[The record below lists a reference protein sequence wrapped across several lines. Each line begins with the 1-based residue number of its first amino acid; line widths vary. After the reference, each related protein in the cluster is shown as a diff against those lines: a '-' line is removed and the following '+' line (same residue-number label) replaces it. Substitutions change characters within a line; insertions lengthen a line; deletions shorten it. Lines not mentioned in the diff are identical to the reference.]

1 MTTRDVAHRYNELAK
16 LGKFDLIQDELFS
29 TDCESV
35 EPIHSKWLQ
44 SVKGLEAIKKKGAAF
59 NSLIEI
65 VHSSYCGSP
74 VIAGHYFSLEMGMD
88 ITFKDGIRLDL
99 DEICLF
105 QVKDG
110 KVISEQFFY

>member
-1 MTTRDVAHRYNELAK
+1 MTTREVAHRYNELAK

-29 TDCESV
+29 LDCESV
-35 EPIHSKWLQ
+35 EPSHSKWLH
-44 SVKGLEAIKKKGAAF
+44 SVKGIDEIKKKGVEF
-59 NSLIEI
+59 NSKIEQ